1 MRRISITPLIA
12 AFAWLGAC
20 GGEAPA
26 PPPAE
31 EPPPTVTRA
40 DSANMVLAAYDS
52 TVFDT
57 IQWQSEN
64 AATERGGLVYRISCS
79 TCHGE
84 GGRGDRGFVFQG
96 DTLRP
101 PSFVAADW
109 AYGNDL
115 PALRKRI
122 FTGSIV
128 GMPYWGLVGMTYK
141 DVDAVARYIAG
152 VLR

>member
-1 MRRISITPLIA
+1 MRRISITLTA
-12 AFAWLGAC
+12 ALAWLGAC
-20 GGEAPA
+20 GGEAP

-31 EPPPTVTRA
+31 EPPPTVTRE
-40 DSANMVLAAYDS
+40 DSAKMVAAAYDS

-57 IQWQSEN
+57 LQWQSED
-64 AATERGGLVYRISCS
+64 AALDRGGLVYRVSCS

-101 PSFVAADW
+101 PSFVEPSW
-109 AYGNDL
+109 AYAADL
-115 PALRKRI
+115 PALRRKI
-122 FTGSIV
+122 FTGSVV
-128 GMPYWGLVGMTYK
+128 GMPYWGLVGLTYK
-141 DVDAVARYIAG
+141 DVDAVARYITT

>member
-1 MRRISITPLIA
+1 MRRISMALIA

-31 EPPPTVTRA
+31 EPPTVTRA
-40 DSANMVLAAYDS
+40 DSAKMVEAAFDS

-57 IQWQSEN
+57 LQWQSED
-64 AATERGGLVYRISCS
+64 AAIERGGLVYRISCS

-84 GGRGDRGFVFQG
+84 RGLGDRGFVFQG

-101 PSFVAADW
+101 PSFVEAGW
-109 AYGNDL
+109 AYANDL
-115 PALRKRI
+115 PGLRRRI
-122 FTGSIV
+122 FTGSVV

-141 DVDAVARYIAG
+141 DVDAVARYITG

>member
-1 MRRISITPLIA
+1 MRRTRFTLIS

-31 EPPPTVTRA
+31 EPPPPTRA
-40 DSANMVLAAYDS
+40 DSAKMVEAAYDS

-57 IQWQSEN
+57 IQWQTEE
-64 AATERGGLVYRISCS
+64 AALERGGLVYRISCS
-79 TCHGE
+79 SCHGE

-101 PSFVAADW
+101 PSFVGADW
-109 AYGNDL
+109 ALASD
-115 PALRKRI
+115 PKALRKRI
-122 FTGSIV
+122 FTGSVV

-141 DVDAVARYIAG
+141 DVDAVARYLTG

>member
-1 MRRISITPLIA
+1 MRRINVTLTA
-12 AFAWLGAC
+12 TLVWLGAC
-20 GGEAPA
+20 GGEPP

-31 EPPPTVTRA
+31 EPPPTVTRE
-40 DSANMVLAAYDS
+40 DSANMVAAAYDS

-57 IQWQSEN
+57 LQWQSED
-64 AATERGGLVYRISCS
+64 AALERGGLVYRVSCS

-101 PSFVAADW
+101 PSFVEPNWTYAAD
-109 AYGNDL
+109 L
-115 PALRKRI
+115 PGLRRRI

-128 GMPYWGLVGMTYK
+128 GMPYWGLVGLTYK
-141 DVDAVARYIAG
+141 DVDAVARYITA